1 MFLDSFHVAE
11 EFRKQFPEQ
20 FENLVRI
27 PGTFQK
33 IHFERYTIIC
43 FSLTQDPILWGW
55 LCISSLPRSR
65 FVARRLIPLSSPSF
79 CEEILAMADFADVLF
94 VSFFFSRDYPVKL
107 VYKRPHIVLN
117 PDKEVR

>member
-1 MFLDSFHVAE
+1 MEGGESVFLDSFHVAE

-33 IHFERYTIIC
+33 IHFERYTLIC

-55 LCISSLPRSR
+55 LCISSLPRTR

-79 CEEILAMADFADVLF
+79 WEEIRQGFICF
-94 VSFFFSRDYPVKL
+94 IFFSL
-107 VYKRPHIVLN
+107 GIIQ
-117 PDKEVR
+117 